1 MFMKLLTSLQEEE
14 TSFKKGVI
22 YIGHIPHGFYEQE
35 LRGFFS
41 QFGTVTRVKLAR
53 SREVVNMSMLI

>member
-1 MFMKLLTSLQEEE
+1 LQEEE
-14 TSFKKGVI
+14 ADFKRGVI
-22 YIGHIPHGFYEQE
+22 YVGHIPHGFYEQE

-53 SREVVNMSMLI
+53 SREVVIVLCFAIF